1 MSTQTVL
8 LRHYGKNN
16 MQYRPHVL
24 AASLMLAVTSA
35 MAQSAVANPAAVSSA
50 KTFPLQGEYAQIET
64 SNTRAMVGL
73 LNGGTAADK
82 AMVVDT
88 LVQRPGKFQPPVLFA
103 VSQTL
108 FQVGKKDDAAFLFYA
123 AQLRA
128 RMDANLSTDP
138 SAGQAVG
145 ILSQRYGPQINQYM
159 LQDLDKAQ
167 QLMAQVQAW
176 DLQTPYDYDR
186 RWISLHGMGAFLASS
201 NPGQAAKPLMVA
213 EDQWQAVI
221 AKTRKDYFDG
231 FRESLDELRAS
242 AAAKR

>member
-1 MSTQTVL
+1 
-8 LRHYGKNN
+8 

-24 AASLMLAVTSA
+24 AASLMLAVASA
-35 MAQSAVANPAAVSSA
+35 MAQTTVANPAAVSSA
-50 KTFPLQGEYAQIET
+50 KTFLLQGEYAQIET

-73 LNGGTAADK
+73 LHGGTAADK

-108 FQVGKKDDAAFLFYA
+108 FQAGKKDDAAFLFYA

-138 SAGQAVG
+138 SVGQAVG

-167 QLMAQVQAW
+167 QLMAQVQA
-176 DLQTPYDYDR
+176 
-186 RWISLHGMGAFLASS
+186 
-201 NPGQAAKPLMVA
+201 
-213 EDQWQAVI
+213 
-221 AKTRKDYFDG
+221 
-231 FRESLDELRAS
+231 
-242 AAAKR
+242 